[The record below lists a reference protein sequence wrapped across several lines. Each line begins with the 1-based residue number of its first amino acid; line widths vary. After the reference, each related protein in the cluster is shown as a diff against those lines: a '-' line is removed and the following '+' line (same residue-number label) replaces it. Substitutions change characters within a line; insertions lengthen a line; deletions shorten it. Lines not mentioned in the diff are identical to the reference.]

1 MGLIDA
7 TTVMTLDKRS
17 KALYDELVADGEIK

>member
-7 TTVMTLDKRS
+7 VAIMSLDKRS
-17 KALYDELVADGEIK
+17 KILYDELVKEGKIK